1 MTIAPTA
8 RPTLPGRGQSS
19 SARARGAL
27 QPPRGAL
34 QPLRVPPRTG
44 GSRFKPA
51 GGPTYMW
58 LQPGHLRLQA
68 GSTAGRRRKRT
79 CATHGGCSR
88 RSSCLSATAGSIA
101 RRCGSSS
108 CAHRTRMMAVSPTSL
123 APRSNVVERTL
134 ARNYPCVRSP
144 TAGAGQTPRARGAS
158 PCRVDAWGG
167 WLRRRSGACS
177 ILPNSFTYLTTQ
189 AGQRARRLPHILRDR
204 RPLAARH
211 RRAAADRRRARDAR
225 LGHDAAAQPAAA
237 AASGQGQSGRQLTS
251 RKQL

>member
-167 WLRRRSGACS
+167 V
-177 ILPNSFTYLTTQ
+177 
-189 AGQRARRLPHILRDR
+189 
-204 RPLAARH
+204 
-211 RRAAADRRRARDAR
+211 
-225 LGHDAAAQPAAA
+225 AAA
-237 AASGQGQSGRQLTS
+237 ALRRLLNIAEFLHVFDDPGRATSPTSSTHSSGSPASRCSAPTGCS
-251 RKQL
+251 RSTPRTRCPSRS